1 MTPDP
6 VPTADQIETVA
17 EITMLPT
24 ATVTLMISAYE
35 QEVADAKWARTLEDI
50 ERWSAIRD
58 ETGDIKRVGDIE
70 FFEGTGVVTRLGF
83 RNLIRL
89 RYGQPVLLS
98 ESGRVM
104 SETYGAA
111 VTVTADW

>member
-1 MTPDP
+1 MATPVP

-50 ERWSAIRD
+50 DR
-58 ETGDIKRVGDIE
+58 
-70 FFEGTGVVTRLGF
+70 
-83 RNLIRL
+83 
-89 RYGQPVLLS
+89 
-98 ESGRVM
+98 
-104 SETYGAA
+104 
-111 VTVTADW
+111 